1 LGGNEE
7 GTTRFSSIKTSHFGD
22 ALQKRQNYTDPSIRR
37 IPMNQNVLVELS
49 DALADAAEKAGN
61 ATVLVNARR
70 RMPASGI
77 VYASD
82 LILTADH
89 IVEREEGIKV
99 ILADGAEVS
108 ARVVGRDSGSDLA
121 VLKLERAAA
130 TVAEPTKSP
139 ARLGQIALALGRPS
153 PDGIE
158 ASLGTVSA
166 VGGPIR
172 TGRGG
177 MLERYLRTDSI
188 SYPGFSGGP
197 LVAADGTVLGLN
209 TSGLANGAAVT
220 IPADIAW
227 RIADTLVKHGRIK
240 RGYLGIRSQSVEIPD
255 GLQQALQREQVTGL
269 LIVGI
274 ENDSPAS
281 KGGLMVGDILV
292 GVAGSPVV
300 HHDELFAQLHGE
312 VAGKS
317 TPIDILRGGR
327 PQTLNVLIGEK

>member
-1 LGGNEE
+1 M
-7 GTTRFSSIKTSHFGD
+7 S
-22 ALQKRQNYTDPSIRR
+22 
-37 IPMNQNVLVELS
+37 QNVLVELS
-49 DALADAAEKAGN
+49 DALADAAEKTGK

-77 VYASD
+77 VYAPD
-82 LILTADH
+82 LVLTADH
-89 IVEREEGIKV
+89 VVEREDGIKV
-99 ILADGAEVS
+99 TLSDGSETLAKVA
-108 ARVVGRDSGSDLA
+108 GRDAGSDLA

-130 TVAEPTKSP
+130 TIAEATKSP

-166 VGGPIR
+166 IGGPIR

-177 MLERYLRTDSI
+177 MLERYIRTDSI

-209 TSGLANGAAVT
+209 TSGLSNGAAIT
-220 IPADIAW
+220 IPAEVAWKIAE
-227 RIADTLVKHGRIK
+227 TLVTHGRIK
-240 RGYLGIRSQSVEIPD
+240 RGYLGIRSQTVEIPAASQKT
-255 GLQQALQREQVTGL
+255 LKREQATGL
-269 LIVGI
+269 LVVGV

-292 GVAGSPVV
+292 GLAGVPVL
-300 HHDELFAQLHGE
+300 HHDELFARLDGE

-317 TPIDILRGGR
+317 TPIDVLRGGQ
-327 PQTLNVLIGEK
+327 PQTLNVVVGEK

>member
-1 LGGNEE
+1 M
-7 GTTRFSSIKTSHFGD
+7 SK
-22 ALQKRQNYTDPSIRR
+22 
-37 IPMNQNVLVELS
+37 NVLVELS
-49 DALADAAEKAGN
+49 DALADAAEETGK

-77 VYASD
+77 AYAAD

-89 IVEREEGIKV
+89 VIEREEDITV
-99 ILADGAEVS
+99 TLADGSEVS
-108 ARVVGRDSGSDLA
+108 ARVAGRDAGSDVA

-139 ARLGQIALALGRPS
+139 ARLGQLALVLARPS
-153 PDGIE
+153 TDGIE

-166 VGGPIR
+166 IGGPVR

-177 MLERYLRTDSI
+177 MLERYIRTDSI

-209 TSGLANGAAVT
+209 TSGLGRGAAIT

-227 RIADTLVKHGRIK
+227 KIADTLDEYGHIK
-240 RGYLGIRSQSVEIPD
+240 RGYLGIRSQTVEVP
-255 GLQQALQREQVTGL
+255 GASQKMLKREQATGL
-269 LIVGI
+269 LVVNV
-274 ENDSPAS
+274 ENDSPAA

-292 GVAGSPVV
+292 AVAGVPVL
-300 HHDELFAQLHGE
+300 HHDELFARLSSD

-317 TPIDILRGGR
+317 TPVEILRGGQ
-327 PQTLNVLIGEK
+327 PKTLTVPMGER

>member
-1 LGGNEE
+1 M
-7 GTTRFSSIKTSHFGD
+7 S
-22 ALQKRQNYTDPSIRR
+22 
-37 IPMNQNVLVELS
+37 QNVLVELS
-49 DALADAAEKAGN
+49 DALADAAEKTGK

-77 VYASD
+77 VYAPD
-82 LILTADH
+82 LVLTADH
-89 IVEREEGIKV
+89 VVEREDGIKV
-99 ILADGAEVS
+99 TLSDGSETLAKVA
-108 ARVVGRDSGSDLA
+108 GRDAGSDLA

-130 TVAEPTKSP
+130 TIAEATKSP

-166 VGGPIR
+166 IGGPIR

-177 MLERYLRTDSI
+177 MLERYIRTDSI

-209 TSGLANGAAVT
+209 TSGLSNGAAIT
-220 IPADIAW
+220 IPAEVAWKIAE
-227 RIADTLVKHGRIK
+227 TLVTHGRIK
-240 RGYLGIRSQSVEIPD
+240 RGYLGIRSQTVEIPAASQKT
-255 GLQQALQREQVTGL
+255 LNREQATGL
-269 LIVGI
+269 LIVGV

-292 GVAGSPVV
+292 GLAGVPVL
-300 HHDELFAQLHGE
+300 HHDELFARLDGE

-317 TPIDILRGGR
+317 TPIDVLRGGQ
-327 PQTLNVLIGEK
+327 PQTLNVVVGEK

>member
-1 LGGNEE
+1 MSN
-7 GTTRFSSIKTSHFGD
+7 
-22 ALQKRQNYTDPSIRR
+22 
-37 IPMNQNVLVELS
+37 NVLVELS

-99 ILADGAEVS
+99 MLGDGVEVA
-108 ARVVGRDSGSDLA
+108 ARIAGRDAGSDLA
-121 VLKLERAAA
+121 VLKLERAVES
-130 TVAEPTKSP
+130 VAEATKTP
-139 ARLGQIALALGRPS
+139 ARLGQIALVLGRPS
-153 PDGIE
+153 PSGIE

-166 VGGPIR
+166 IGGPIR

-177 MLERYLRTDSI
+177 MLERYIRTDSI

-197 LVAADGTVLGLN
+197 LVAADGTVLGVN

-227 RIADTLVKHGRIK
+227 RIADTLVKHGRIQH
-240 RGYLGIRSQSVEIPD
+240 GYLGIRSQTVEIPAASQKT
-255 GLQQALQREQVTGL
+255 LKREQATGL
-269 LIVGI
+269 LIVGV

-281 KGGLMVGDILV
+281 KGGLIVGDILV
-292 GVAGSPVV
+292 AVAGALIL
-300 HHDELFAQLHGE
+300 HHDELFTHLDGD
-312 VAGKS
+312 VVGKS
-317 TPIDILRGGR
+317 TPIDVLRGGQ
-327 PQTLNVLIGEK
+327 PQTINVVVGER